1 MANATLIGIDLGKH
15 CIFRAGRAR
24 VQAWRKKMTCKQLY
38 VCLATCPGS
47 VIAMEAC
54 AGAHWLARK
63 CQSYGHQVRL
73 IAPQFVRP
81 FVKGNKTDFA
91 DAEAI
96 CEAAS
101 RPSMRFVAV
110 KTAEQQTLLAFH
122 RVRESL
128 VGERT
133 ATSNQI
139 HAFLLEFGI
148 SLPVGALA
156 ITRLPVLLDD
166 PANAL
171 PPAIVALLLR
181 FASALRTVEPRNH

>member
-1 MANATLIGIDLGKH
+1 M
-15 CIFRAGRAR
+15 
-24 VQAWRKKMTCKQLY
+24 
-38 VCLATCPGS
+38 
-47 VIAMEAC
+47 
-54 AGAHWLARK
+54 
-63 CQSYGHQVRL
+63 

-110 KTAEQQTLLAFH
+110 KTAEQQTLLALH

-139 HAFLLEFGI
+139 HAFLLECK
-148 SLPVGALA
+148 
-156 ITRLPVLLDD
+156 RL
-166 PANAL
+166 
-171 PPAIVALLLR
+171 
-181 FASALRTVEPRNH
+181 ASAVHDASRTYGTLVAVR